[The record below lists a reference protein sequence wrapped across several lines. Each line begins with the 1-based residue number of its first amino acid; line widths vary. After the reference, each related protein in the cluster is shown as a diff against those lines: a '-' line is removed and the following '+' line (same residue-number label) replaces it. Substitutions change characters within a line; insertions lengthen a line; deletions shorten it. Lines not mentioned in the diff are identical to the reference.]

1 MAVGL
6 VESRRDG
13 EDGEAQRRYVAALR
27 HSGRVRLL
35 RRMIPVGAVAV
46 VAGVAFWAF
55 YEPFKSLP
63 ENVSV
68 GAVTMNGT
76 KVTMEL
82 PKLSGFKKDN
92 RPYQVT
98 ARWAEQ
104 DIKNPSIIGLRE
116 VKAKIALQ
124 DRSMADVEALSG
136 VYNSQTETMSLK
148 DDVHVRTETGYDVR
162 MHSADIEFKGGNV
175 RTADP
180 VTVKFTGGT
189 IDAQSL
195 EMYDNGQK
203 VIFNGRVKTV
213 MRMGLPSAKPA
224 AAPVDA
230 TPQTTS
236 TPVKDPTP

>member
-1 MAVGL
+1 MAVGMA
-6 VESRRDG
+6 EARQDG
-13 EDGEAQRRYVAALR
+13 DERLARQRYVVALR

-35 RRMIPVGAVAV
+35 RRMIPVGALAV

-55 YEPFKSLP
+55 YEPFKILP
-63 ENVSV
+63 SNVSV

-136 VYNSQTETMSLK
+136 IYNSQTETMSLK
-148 DDVHVRTETGYDVR
+148 DDVHVQTETGYDVR
-162 MHSADIEFKGGNV
+162 MRSAEIEFKGGNV
-175 RTADP
+175 RTPDP
-180 VTVKFTGGT
+180 VSVIFNGGT

-203 VIFNGRVKTV
+203 VIFNGRVRTV
-213 MRMGLPSAKPA
+213 MRMGVPAAKPA